1 MKISNLEQIN
11 KDSISNIIFDWGGV
25 ITELDFKSS
34 DRMFNKLGVKSFS
47 SQFSISYQAGFLI
60 DFELGKISPQTF
72 REEMRKLLHH
82 EFSDHQIDEAWNAV
96 IGDTPVERIQLLMH
110 LGEKYNLFLLSN
122 TNKIHTD
129 HFNQKLHRE
138 LGTNHSAL
146 FEKVY
151 YSYSIGIR
159 KPDVLFFTHVLAN
172 SKLHPQHTL
181 FIDDTEMHVDAAA
194 RSGIYALHLHPG
206 QDIVELFKDW

>member
-25 ITELDFKSS
+25 ITELDFKAA
-34 DRMFNKLGVKSFS
+34 DKMFNKLGLESFS
-47 SQFSISYQAGFLI
+47 KSYQMSFSI

-72 REEMRKLLHH
+72 RGEIRKLLRG
-82 EFSDHQIDEAWNAV
+82 EFSDHQIDEAWNAI
-96 IGDTPVERIQLLMH
+96 IGETPVERIQLLMH
-110 LGEKYNLFLLSN
+110 LGEKYNLYLLSN

-129 HFNQKLHRE
+129 YFNQKLRRE
-138 LGTNHSAL
+138 LGTDHSAL

-151 YSYSIGIR
+151 YSHTIGIR
-159 KPDVLFFTHVLAN
+159 KPDILFFSHVLTD
-172 SKLHPQHTL
+172 SKLKAQHTL
-181 FIDDTEMHVDAAA
+181 FIDDTEMHVYAAA
-194 RSGIYALHLHPG
+194 QSGIYALHLNSG